1 MLYMGKL
8 HGDKGGLGFNHFGSS
23 LSSSTTKFVKSENPV
38 AVPLDVQQVVKKPKF
53 VPTCHRCGL
62 TGHIRPVCHMYS
74 KEKTRKLSPKS
85 KRNPRS
91 LQDQVDHLL
100 NEVTKIAKLV
110 SLKMSSPI
118 VPKSTWIARGHTKSL
133 VVLNAFAASN
143 INSWYFDSG
152 CSKHMS
158 GDKNVFSSLSPF
170 DGGTVTFGG
179 GHRSQVVHMDLVGPI
194 QTMSLGGKKYILVM
208 VDDFSR
214 FTWVSFLREKSET
227 FQRFKSVCHLLQKEK
242 MTSHLPLV
250 RIRTDHG
257 SEFENSQFLKF
268 CEEMGIKHEFSAP
281 ITPQQNGVVE
291 RKNRVLVEMARVMLN
306 SKNLAKHFWAEAI
319 NTACYISN
327 RVFVR
332 SGTNQTPY
340 EIWKGKKPNVSYFK
354 VFGSTCYILRDRE
367 HLAKFE
373 SKCDK
378 GIFLGYSTSS
388 RAYRVYNCRSR
399 TIIES
404 INVTIDDF
412 AASIEMALDEDGLFP
427 PPPLE
432 QESPGLDLVVD
443 LSTFGNSV
451 PVDLSTPSTSSSISS
466 VQAASSHPDHSPLT
480 PSANVIIGPL
490 NQGVRT
496 RKQLAQEISHVC
508 YVSKEE
514 PRNVKEALH
523 HGEWF
528 LAMQEELN
536 QFVRN
541 DVSYL
546 VPRPVHTN
554 VIGTKWIFK
563 NKTDEQGNVVR
574 NKARLVA
581 QGYTQMEGID
591 FDETF
596 APVARLESIRLL
608 LAIACHLKFKLY
620 QMDVKTAFLNGV
632 LNEEVYVEQPKGFED
647 PHHPND
653 VFRLKKAL
661 YGLKQALRAWYE
673 RLSSHLLGNGYVRGS
688 VDKTLFVKR
697 FKKDVLIAQVYVDD
711 IVVGSTSDLHVQ
723 DFIHV
728 MTSEFEMSLVGELNY
743 FLGLQIKQSHD
754 GIFVSQSKYAKKLV
768 TKFGLEGAK
777 SARTP
782 MSTSAKIH
790 RDLHGKSVDQTL
802 YRSMIR
808 SLLYLTASRPD
819 ISFSVGVCAR
829 FQSDPK
835 ESHLFAVKRII
846 KYVSGTIEFGLWY
859 TYDTCVNLVGYSDA
873 DWAGCSDDRKSTS
886 GGVFYVGNNLVA
898 WHSKKQNSVSL
909 STPEAEYVAAGS
921 CCTQLLWMRQMLE
934 DYGLA
939 QSCFLIYCDNMS
951 VIDISKNPV
960 QHSRTKHIDIRHHFI
975 RDLVEDKI
983 LSLEF
988 VPSEKQLADI
998 LTKALDFQKHGILRQ
1013 SIGLCSID

>member
-1 MLYMGKL
+1 
-8 HGDKGGLGFNHFGSS
+8 
-23 LSSSTTKFVKSENPV
+23 
-38 AVPLDVQQVVKKPKF
+38 
-53 VPTCHRCGL
+53 
-62 TGHIRPVCHMYS
+62 
-74 KEKTRKLSPKS
+74 
-85 KRNPRS
+85 
-91 LQDQVDHLL
+91 
-100 NEVTKIAKLV
+100 
-110 SLKMSSPI
+110 
-118 VPKSTWIARGHTKSL
+118 
-133 VVLNAFAASN
+133 
-143 INSWYFDSG
+143 
-152 CSKHMS
+152 
-158 GDKNVFSSLSPF
+158 
-170 DGGTVTFGG
+170 
-179 GHRSQVVHMDLVGPI
+179 
-194 QTMSLGGKKYILVM
+194 
-208 VDDFSR
+208 
-214 FTWVSFLREKSET
+214 
-227 FQRFKSVCHLLQKEK
+227 
-242 MTSHLPLV
+242 
-250 RIRTDHG
+250 
-257 SEFENSQFLKF
+257 
-268 CEEMGIKHEFSAP
+268 MGIKHEFSAP

-306 SKNLAKHFWAEAI
+306 SKNLAKHFWAEAV

-327 RVFVR
+327 RVFV
-332 SGTNQTPY
+332 
-340 EIWKGKKPNVSYFK
+340 
-354 VFGSTCYILRDRE
+354 
-367 HLAKFE
+367 
-373 SKCDK
+373 
-378 GIFLGYSTSS
+378 
-388 RAYRVYNCRSR
+388 RSR

-412 AASIEMALDEDGLFP
+412 AASIEMALDEDDLFP
-427 PPPLE
+427 SPPLE

-443 LSTFGNSV
+443 L
-451 PVDLSTPSTSSSISS
+451 
-466 VQAASSHPDHSPLT
+466 PLT
-480 PSANVIIGPL
+480 QSESVIIGPL

-541 DVSYL
+541 DVWYL
-546 VPRPVHTN
+546 VPRPINTN

-596 APVARLESIRLL
+596 APVARLESVRLL

-632 LNEEVYVEQPKGFED
+632 LNEEVYVEQPKGFAD

-661 YGLKQALRAWYE
+661 YGLKQAPRAWYE

-723 DFIHV
+723 DFIRV

-743 FLGLQIKQSHD
+743 FLGLQIKQCHD
-754 GIFVSQSKYAKKLV
+754 GIFVSQSKYAKNLV
-768 TKFGLEGAK
+768 SKFGLEGAK

-802 YRSMIR
+802 YRSMIG

-859 TYDTCVNLVGYSDA
+859 TYDTSVNLIGYSDA

-886 GGVFYVGNNLVA
+886 GG
-898 WHSKKQNSVSL
+898 
-909 STPEAEYVAAGS
+909 
-921 CCTQLLWMRQMLE
+921 
-934 DYGLA
+934 
-939 QSCFLIYCDNMS
+939 
-951 VIDISKNPV
+951 
-960 QHSRTKHIDIRHHFI
+960 
-975 RDLVEDKI
+975 
-983 LSLEF
+983 
-988 VPSEKQLADI
+988 
-998 LTKALDFQKHGILRQ
+998 
-1013 SIGLCSID
+1013 